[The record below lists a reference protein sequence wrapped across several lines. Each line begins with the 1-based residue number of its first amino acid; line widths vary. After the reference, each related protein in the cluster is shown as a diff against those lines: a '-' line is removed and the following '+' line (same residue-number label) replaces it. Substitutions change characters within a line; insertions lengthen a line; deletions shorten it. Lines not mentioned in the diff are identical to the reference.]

1 MAKKKSI
8 GKSTTTAAR
17 TQSQITPVPM
27 PGSFYGPNTITL
39 SADMSTLY
47 LIDGGRAIPYS
58 LDAIG
63 GVLIGE
69 IKGQLTVVS
78 ALDPFP
84 MDDKEIQSF
93 SFDERSVGT
102 PIPTVKSAKIP
113 TSRGQWNFLHL
124 RERKQVCI
132 IGAVDIN
139 IEIKEGSS
147 SLELQGY
154 LFDLRESFINIQKF
168 GNTITIDSI
177 PVTF

>member
-8 GKSTTTAAR
+8 GKSTTTR

-93 SFDERSVGT
+93 SFDQRSVGT

-113 TSRGQWNFLHL
+113 TSRGQWNFLYL
-124 RERKQVCI
+124 RERKQICV
-132 IGAVDIN
+132 IGAVDID
-139 IEIKEGSS
+139 IAIREGQG
-147 SLELQGY
+147 LEAQGY
-154 LFDLRESFINIQKF
+154 LFDLRESFINIQKI
-168 GNTITIDSI
+168 GNTIVFESLAITG
-177 PVTF
+177 